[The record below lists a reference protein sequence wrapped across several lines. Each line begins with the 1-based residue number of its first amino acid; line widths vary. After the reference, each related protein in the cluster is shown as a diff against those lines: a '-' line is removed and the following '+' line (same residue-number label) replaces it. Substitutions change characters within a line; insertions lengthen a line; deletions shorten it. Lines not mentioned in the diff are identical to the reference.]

1 RPARRA
7 GAGRQR
13 RDEARGRARARGL
26 RGPGRAQRGIHHPER
41 VQQACGA
48 GRRRGRGARGPRDRH
63 GPSSAPPES
72 LRGPVTAPRW
82 SVVIPAFN
90 EARRLP
96 PYLDEVV
103 AHLDGRGEP
112 YEVIVVDDGS
122 TDGTPDLVVA
132 RRHPAVRVLRL
143 PRNSGKGMAVRAGM
157 LAARG
162 AYRLFTDADG
172 ATPIGEVKRLE
183 PVLLAGADVV
193 IGSRVLVDASV
204 SVTALPHRVA
214 AGRVFNWFVAR
225 LGLRAV
231 ADSQCG
237 FKAFTAAAAERLF
250 GGLRT
255 RGFGF
260 DVELLL
266 AAQAAG
272 CRIVEVSG
280 NWADQ
285 PGSKVG
291 GLRHGPGTVRQSV
304 KAELPSG

>member
-1 RPARRA
+1 MTP
-7 GAGRQR
+7 
-13 RDEARGRARARGL
+13 
-26 RGPGRAQRGIHHPER
+26 
-41 VQQACGA
+41 
-48 GRRRGRGARGPRDRH
+48 
-63 GPSSAPPES
+63 
-72 LRGPVTAPRW
+72 TRW

-96 PYLDEVV
+96 PYLDDVIAFFE
-103 AHLDGRGEP
+103 GRGEP

-122 TDGTPDLVVA
+122 TDDT
-132 RRHPAVRVLRL
+132 PAVVQARTREVASVRLLRL
-143 PRNSGKGMAVRAGM
+143 RGNTGKGAAVRTGM

-172 ATPIGEVKRLE
+172 ATPIAEIKRLE
-183 PVLLAGADVV
+183 PALLAGADIV
-193 IGSRVLVDASV
+193 IGSRVLVDPSV
-204 SVTALPHRVA
+204 SVTARPHRVA

-266 AAQAAG
+266 TAQAAG
-272 CRIVEVSG
+272 CRLVEVPV

-291 GLRHGPGTVRQSV
+291 VLRHGPGMFWQIVR
-304 KAELPSG
+304 ARLRSGRRR